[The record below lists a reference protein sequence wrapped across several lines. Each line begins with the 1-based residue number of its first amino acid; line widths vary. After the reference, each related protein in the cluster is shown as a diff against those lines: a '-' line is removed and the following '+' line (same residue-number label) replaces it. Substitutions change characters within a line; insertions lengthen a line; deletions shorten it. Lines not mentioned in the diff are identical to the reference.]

1 MRIHLYSLHG
11 LFRAH
16 DLEIGRDA
24 DNGGQ
29 IIYVM
34 ELAKALSARP
44 EVDFVHLFT
53 RRIDD
58 PRLDDSYNQEVEV
71 VNEKL
76 DIRRIACGGKRY
88 LPKEK
93 LWPHLDEFIA
103 NAITHIKRENIF
115 PQWLHG
121 HYADAG
127 YVASE
132 LSSFLNVPFAQTGHS
147 LGRPKLDKLLKSG
160 MAYDEA
166 MKRFQFERRF
176 AAEDNTLLT
185 AEFVVTSTRQE
196 IGTYDVYGHHEQA
209 EFHVI
214 PPGINF
220 ERYYPYYQD
229 RLDGTDVISREKM
242 QAKFA
247 VKEHLEKFLS
257 HPDKP
262 IILTICRPDKKKN
275 IEGLI
280 HAYGT
285 DKELQALANLV
296 IFAGI
301 RSDIETMPEGEKE
314 VLTGILLAM
323 DKYDLYGRLAIPK
336 QHDTDLEVPEI
347 YRLCGHKKGVFV
359 NIALTEP
366 FGLTILEAT
375 ACGCPVVA
383 TADGG
388 PAEILPN
395 NRNGILV
402 PPTDTAAIQQALRE
416 ILVDDTRWKELSN
429 TGVRNIHEHYSW
441 EAHVK
446 RYLTF
451 VDENLKSSEG
461 HGRRNFA
468 NNPKLYGRLKHAEQM
483 LIADVDGTLVSET
496 EDYRGL
502 EELKAFLEQRGDGL
516 VFGVATGRSLQS
528 VRELFEKFSLPIPD
542 VAICSVGTRIVYSLN
557 ETFTDKAWMEHIA
570 YRWDPNAIRS
580 ILADFKGLEQQE
592 EIYQGTHKISYYIEE
607 SMQQEGFQ
615 VEWVRD
621 ALGRHARHVS
631 IIVTRGAYVDILPKR
646 ASKGR
651 AVRFIGNKWNI
662 PLPQTV
668 VFGDAGNDLDMFT
681 GATRGVVVGNFSP
694 EMEHL
699 RGMKRVYFSEEPS
712 AAGILDGLRHFEII
726 PSAEGESHA

>member
-11 LFRAH
+11 LFRAN

-34 ELAKALSARP
+34 ELAKALSALP
-44 EVDFVHLFT
+44 EVDHVHLFT

-58 PRLDDSYNQEVEV
+58 PKLDPIYNTPVEP
-71 VNEKL
+71 VNDKL
-76 DIRRIACGGKRY
+76 DIRRIQCGGKRY

-103 NAITHIKRENIF
+103 NAITHIKREDIF
-115 PQWLHG
+115 PHWIHG

-127 YVASE
+127 YVAAE
-132 LSSFLNVPFAQTGHS
+132 LSAFLNVPFAQTGHS
-147 LGRPKLDKLLKSG
+147 LGRPKLDKLLKAG

-166 MKRFQFERRF
+166 IKRFQFERRF
-176 AAEDNTLLT
+176 AAEDTTLSN

-196 IGTYDVYGHHEQA
+196 ITTYAPYEQSEQA

-220 ERYYPYYQD
+220 ARYYPYYQD
-229 RLDGTDVISREKM
+229 SLDGTDQVSREKM
-242 QAKFA
+242 RAKFA

-257 HPDKP
+257 QPEKP

-275 IEGLI
+275 IDGLI

-285 DKELQALANLV
+285 DKDLQALANRL

-323 DKYDLYGRLAIPK
+323 DKYNLYGKLAIPK

-402 PPTDTAAIQQALRE
+402 PPTDTAAIQKALRE
-416 ILVDDTRWKELSN
+416 ILVDEDKWKELSD
-429 TGVRNIHEHYSW
+429 TGVHNIHEFYSW
-441 EAHVK
+441 DAHVR
-446 RYLTF
+446 RYLEF
-451 VDENLKSSEG
+451 VDENLKASEG
-461 HGRRNFA
+461 YGRRNFA
-468 NNPKLYGRLKHAEQM
+468 KNPKLYGRLKQAEEM
-483 LIADVDGTLVSET
+483 LIADVDGTLISET
-496 EDYRGL
+496 EDYSGL
-502 EELKAFLEQRGDGL
+502 EELKTFLQSRGDKL
-516 VFGVATGRSLQS
+516 VFGIATGRSLES
-528 VRELFEKFSLPIPD
+528 VRTLFEKFDLPAPD
-542 VAICSVGTRIVYSLN
+542 VAICSVGTRIVYGLN
-557 ETFTDKAWMEHIA
+557 DNYIDKAWMDHIA
-570 YRWDPNAIRS
+570 YRWDPNAIRA
-580 ILADFKGLEQQE
+580 ILQDFEGLELQE
-592 EIYQGTHKISYYIEE
+592 AIYQGPHKISYYIDED
-607 SMQQEGFQ
+607 MQEKGLK

-621 ALGRHARHVS
+621 ALGRHARHAS
-631 IIVTRGAYVDILPKR
+631 IIITRGAYVDILPKR

-662 PLPQTV
+662 PLQQTV

-681 GATRGVVVGNFSP
+681 GATRGVVVGNYSP
-694 EMEHL
+694 EMETL
-699 RGMKRVYFSEEPS
+699 RGMKRVYFSDQPS
-712 AAGILDGLRHFEII
+712 AAGILDGLRHFELMPSTED
-726 PSAEGESHA
+726 PSAT